1 METHFDINFD
11 EIVAAAVVPR
21 RNGKSTK
28 VCHARRDH
36 TAPPTP
42 PTMRS
47 VVTVQM
53 ATFHRQGQPR
63 TFM

>member
-28 VCHARRDH
+28 VITIFVRRRMQ
-36 TAPPTP
+36 TLF
-42 PTMRS
+42 R
-47 VVTVQM
+47 
-53 ATFHRQGQPR
+53 RR
-63 TFM
+63 CL